1 MVKYCHRCKD
11 GQEYSD
17 DVTECP
23 VCETFL
29 STKRSKILSSPSQ
42 AGQVDIHS
50 PSNPIQSVPTQ
61 ATSSVQQ
68 QKKRSMDNNG
78 VKLITKSFMKMGERM
93 KNMNLPKIGLWRT
106 VEGEVRN
113 FHEDEV
119 KTNFIKQWFI
129 SVITGAP
136 FVRDGN
142 INSFE
147 VLDEDGNSFNVVL
160 YGKMVRGRFQEYSRV
175 KVFGSRGLHNTI
187 VANSIKTLN
196 SQSRVRTNFSIPAT
210 FIRLISLTV
219 FFYMYQFILFLAE
232 VNWANIIS
240 IIIQLII
247 IFLGLRWMIRK
258 LFR

>member
-1 MVKYCHRCKD
+1 MAKYCHNCKD
-11 GQEYSD
+11 GQEYPD
-17 DVTECP
+17 NVPECP
-23 VCETFL
+23 VCDTFL
-29 STKRSKILSSPSQ
+29 SKKRSKILPHSSQTDQSDPYSPS
-42 AGQVDIHS
+42 D
-50 PSNPIQSVPTQ
+50 PIQSVSGQPPT
-61 ATSSVQQ
+61 TIQQ
-68 QKKRSMDNNG
+68 QKKRSL
-78 VKLITKSFMKMGERM
+78 VKDGLKSIAKGFLKMGEKM
-93 KNMNLPKIGLWRT
+93 KNIKLPKIGLWRT

-147 VLDEDGNSFNVVL
+147 VLADDGKIFNIVL

-175 KVFGSRGLHNTI
+175 KVFGSKGLHNTI
-187 VANSIKTLN
+187 VANSIKNLN
-196 SQSRVRTNFSIPAT
+196 SQSRVRTNFSIPST
-210 FIRLISLTV
+210 IIRLASLII
-219 FFYMYQFILFLAE
+219 FYYLYGFVMFLTE
-232 VNWANIIS
+232 VNWVSIIS

-247 IFLGLRWMIRK
+247 IYLGLRWMIRK